1 MSIVLLLLAL
11 TRTLHGFPVAP
22 TSPPVSA
29 PGPRDTQVHFGARG
43 VNDIIISCFATI
55 FACTWSAVHPNI
67 PAPTDCW
74 WTCFK
79 RQVATMVYALLAP
92 EAVTAWALRQRL
104 AARTIADEYNQ
115 EIATGKHNFRRMRAI

>member
-11 TRTLHGFPVAP
+11 TRTLHGSPVAP
-22 TSPPVSA
+22 TSPAVSA

-79 RQVATMVYALLAP
+79 RQVLTMIYALLAP

-115 EIATGKHNFRRMRAI
+115 EVATGTHDRRMRAVW

>member
-11 TRTLHGFPVAP
+11 TRTLHGVPVAP
-22 TSPPVSA
+22 PAGSPTPTAVSA
-29 PGPRDTQVHFGARG
+29 LDPRDTQVRFGERG

-79 RQVATMVYALLAP
+79 RQVVTMIYALLAP

-104 AARTIADEYNQ
+104 AARKIADEYNQ
-115 EIATGKHNFRRMRAI
+115 EVAKR